1 MVRTVELRKVP
12 EMAGKLDDLDL
23 PKMPARPAAPSNVP
37 GRVTDLPRPNGVA
50 TDASKDA
57 GSGPIPAR
65 PEPAEARTM
74 IVGQGISISGEIS
87 SCNRLVIEGSLE
99 AKLHDC
105 RQMEIAEHGTFKGNA
120 SVEQCEISGQFEG
133 ELVVNKRLLIRATGH
148 VSGTITYA
156 QIEIDRGGKLS
167 GTVRTQGEA
176 AAAPSS
182 GVIG

>member
-1 MVRTVELRKVP
+1 
-12 EMAGKLDDLDL
+12 
-23 PKMPARPAAPSNVP
+23 
-37 GRVTDLPRPNGVA
+37 
-50 TDASKDA
+50 
-57 GSGPIPAR
+57 
-65 PEPAEARTM
+65 M

-120 SVEQCEISGQFEG
+120 SVEQCEVSGQFEG
-133 ELVVNKRLLIRATGH
+133 ELVLNKRLLIRATGH